1 TLTSGMKQITK
12 FDFSII
18 GTGIL
23 AHRSIVTEYRAMEEV
38 FDTMCKAFAAAIQR
52 NRALVAGTRHGSQSS
67 TGQEPLI
74 AQTTAPPTA
83 TRVPRR
89 SVY

>member
-1 TLTSGMKQITK
+1 MRYEAGKIKGATLACRSIDDIPAPIFQITK

-38 FDTMCKAFAAAIQR
+38 FDTMCKALFVSPWL
-52 NRALVAGTRHGSQSS
+52 LV
-67 TGQEPLI
+67 
-74 AQTTAPPTA
+74 
-83 TRVPRR
+83 
-89 SVY
+89 